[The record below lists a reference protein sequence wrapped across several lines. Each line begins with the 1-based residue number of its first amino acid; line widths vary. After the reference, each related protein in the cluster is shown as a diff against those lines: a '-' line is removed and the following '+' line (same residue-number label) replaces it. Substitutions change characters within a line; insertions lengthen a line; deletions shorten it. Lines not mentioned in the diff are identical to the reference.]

1 MAQTTMR
8 AIGEDRTV
16 IERKAVRDGFAE
28 RVDGGYGRD
37 GGVS

>member
-16 IERKAVRDGFAE
+16 IERKAVGDGFAE
-28 RVDGGYGRD
+28 RVGGGHGRD
-37 GGVS
+37 GRVG